1 MKKQLLR
8 NKKAEFNFFIE
19 DKYVA
24 GLCLQGWQ
32 VKAILANKC
41 NIENG
46 YVVIRDGEVYMT
58 GMQITPLTSTQNQFI
73 KTTLN
78 GQYDIKLLLNKKEIN
93 KLIGAV
99 NTKGYT
105 LVPLNL
111 FIADNNKLK
120 MTIAL
125 AKGKKEY
132 DKKETIKQRDLAKLE
147 KTIY

>member
-1 MKKQLLR
+1 MKKLILR
-8 NKKAEFNFFIE
+8 NKKAEFNFFLE

-24 GLCLQGWQ
+24 GMSLQGWQ
-32 VKAILANKC
+32 VKAIIANKC

-46 YVVIRDGEVYMT
+46 YVVIRNGEVFMT
-58 GMQITPLTSTQNQFI
+58 GMQVSPIVSANNKFI
-73 KTTLN
+73 RTTEN
-78 GQYDIKLLLNKKEIN
+78 NQYDIKLLLNKKEIN
-93 KLIGAV
+93 KLIGAI

-105 LVPLNL
+105 LVPVNL

-132 DKKETIKQRDLAKLE
+132 DKKESVKQRDLARLE
-147 KTIY
+147 ERSF